1 MISPKKPKQSRRK
14 DSKKYRRKQSKKS
27 RRKQSRRKQSK
38 KSRRK
43 QSKKSRRKQ
52 SKRKPR
58 KSRTFFNM
66 SSEKKL
72 PDLPYDILKKILI
85 EAPNTLKMPIS
96 KKLYLTIEDIQKQL
110 IKKFRKTKF
119 TIVKEMI
126 VEFVP
131 SEFILQNISRSQL
144 MKLFFSMLKES
155 GKNLV
160 DFVIEKG
167 LISEYDIELYL
178 QDEDWNAYNIT
189 EKQLKNMLNYFNL
202 TRDKLIFYVSEEIFD
217 EYPESHK
224 ENLIDKLIKFG
235 YMTTED
241 DVYNIVYNVS
251 NRKILIEI
259 INSFKD
265 FVG

>member
-14 DSKKYRRKQSKKS
+14 DSKKS
-27 RRKQSRRKQSK
+27 RRKQSRRKDSK
-38 KSRRK
+38 KSRRKQSRRK

-110 IKKFRKTKF
+110 VKKFRKTKF
-119 TIVKEMI
+119 KIVKEMI

-160 DFVIEKG
+160 QIIEFVLEKG

-189 EKQLKNMLNYFNL
+189 EKQLKNMLNNL